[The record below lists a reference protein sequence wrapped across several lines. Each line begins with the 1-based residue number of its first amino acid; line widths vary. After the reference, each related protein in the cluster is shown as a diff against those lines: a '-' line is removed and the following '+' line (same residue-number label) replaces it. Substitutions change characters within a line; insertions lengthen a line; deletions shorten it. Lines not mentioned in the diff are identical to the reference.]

1 MNLDQRQTSLI
12 QSPVG
17 NWLPP
22 LPSGGGLPRNAALQP
37 NEMQG
42 MNGTSRLGDTQVDR
56 PANLKEGKPP
66 GLSRLMELS
75 AECGEA
81 AKPATWRDNL
91 AAPPS
96 PPPNVRNVAV
106 GISGGV
112 VAGVLACVLA
122 MNFIRNSTAH
132 HSTGPIPPA
141 PAVTQSVTTT
151 DVKAQETVENKPA
164 GEMHANSGDFQAM
177 AGRSELPS
185 ESTPTTRL
193 KSRLDPKVLYRLE
206 LNLEQA
212 ARVRTILDRCS
223 KDLPFA
229 EAQIRGLLTEEQN
242 RQWESFAP

>member
-1 MNLDQRQTSLI
+1 
-12 QSPVG
+12 
-17 NWLPP
+17 
-22 LPSGGGLPRNAALQP
+22 
-37 NEMQG
+37 MQG
-42 MNGTSRLGDTQVDR
+42 LKGTSRLGDTQVAR
-56 PANLKEGKPP
+56 PENLKEGKPP

-75 AECGEA
+75 GGCDEA

-91 AAPPS
+91 AAHPS

-132 HSTGPIPPA
+132 HSSGPIPPT
-141 PAVTQSVTTT
+141 PAVSQPVTTNLAKVQGAN
-151 DVKAQETVENKPA
+151 VKAQKTVETKPA
-164 GEMHANSGDFQAM
+164 GEMHANSGDFLAT
-177 AGRSELPS
+177 AGRIALPS

-193 KSRLDPKVLYRLE
+193 KSRLDPKVLYSLG
-206 LNLEQA
+206 LSLEQA
-212 ARVRTILDRCS
+212 ARVRIILDRCS